1 MLKTDRAIIVE
12 GKYDKINLSGI
23 VDALIIETDGFR
35 VFKDKDLQKLI
46 KRLAYEKGIIIFTD
60 SDAAGFKIRAFVAK
74 IVPKGTFLHAY
85 IPDVIGKEKRKTSPS
100 AEGKL
105 GLEGIDN
112 DVIID
117 ALIRAGINESE
128 GKQKEPQREITAFD
142 LMSDGLCGTNNSKV
156 KREEFLEFL
165 SLPVHLSTSSLLKLL
180 NSVYGYDFYKRLI
193 SDFYYS
199 EKNSQ

>member
-12 GKYDKINLSGI
+12 GKYDKIKLSGI

-85 IPDVIGKEKRKTSPS
+85 IPDVIGKEKEKHRPPQKGSS
-100 AEGKL
+100 A
-105 GLEGIDN
+105 
-112 DVIID
+112 
-117 ALIRAGINESE
+117 
-128 GKQKEPQREITAFD
+128 
-142 LMSDGLCGTNNSKV
+142 
-156 KREEFLEFL
+156 
-165 SLPVHLSTSSLLKLL
+165 
-180 NSVYGYDFYKRLI
+180 
-193 SDFYYS
+193 
-199 EKNSQ
+199 